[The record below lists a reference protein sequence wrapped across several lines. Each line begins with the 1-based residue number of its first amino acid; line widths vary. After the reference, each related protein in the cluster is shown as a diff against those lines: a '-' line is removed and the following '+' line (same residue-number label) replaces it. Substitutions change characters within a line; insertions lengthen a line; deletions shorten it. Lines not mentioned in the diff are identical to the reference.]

1 MPIKR
6 LFKRESL
13 GVVTV
18 DRAIQGQR
26 QRFQARWDKVD
37 KRAEDQG
44 YWQLVSDSGGTLDT
58 IEADTPEEA
67 IRFYRE
73 SKGQE
78 DAYYDAYYVI
88 DQIIG
93 SHILLAKP
101 EVG

>member
-1 MPIKR
+1 MIRP
-6 LFKRESL
+6 LFKRAHS
-13 GVVTV
+13 GVDTV
-18 DRAIQGQR
+18 NRAIQGER
-26 QRFQARWDKVD
+26 DRFKARWATID